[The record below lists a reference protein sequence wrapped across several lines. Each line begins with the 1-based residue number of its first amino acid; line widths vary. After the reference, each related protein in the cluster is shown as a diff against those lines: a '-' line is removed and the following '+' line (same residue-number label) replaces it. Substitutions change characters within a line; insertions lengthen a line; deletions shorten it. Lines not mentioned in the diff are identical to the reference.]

1 MCLFHT
7 VCIFYV
13 PVIPHMNY
21 QIVRSCGL
29 KVVERTQTKNREADK
44 VCCMWQIVEC
54 LFKAY
59 ASDTI
64 QKWTL
69 QIYFFEILNTIKLK

>member
-1 MCLFHT
+1 
-7 VCIFYV
+7 
-13 PVIPHMNY
+13 MNY

-69 QIYFFEILNTIKLK
+69 QIYFFEILHTIKLK